1 MDARVEAL
9 IADIPSLSQQARLK
23 VEMEKMEEYIMIF
36 IEVLPYAAGIV
47 FIVSKCWQSVLGC
60 RAVEEVTD

>member
-47 FIVSKCWQSVLGC
+47 FIVSKC
-60 RAVEEVTD
+60 